1 MMDCLFCGGQ
11 TLECGKFV
19 TDSRG
24 RVRHVGPCCIDLA
37 KSIHDPIDDIQH
49 KYATST

>member
-1 MMDCLFCGGQ
+1 MECVFCGDHS
-11 TLECGKFV
+11 LDCGKFV

-24 RVRHVGPCCIDLA
+24 RVRHVGPCCIGLA
-37 KSIHDPIDDIQH
+37 KTIRTPIDDIQH